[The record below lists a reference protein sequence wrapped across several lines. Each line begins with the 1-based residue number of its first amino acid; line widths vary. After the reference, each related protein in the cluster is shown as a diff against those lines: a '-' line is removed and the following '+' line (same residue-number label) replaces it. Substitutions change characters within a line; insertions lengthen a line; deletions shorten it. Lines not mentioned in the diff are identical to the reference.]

1 MKLLTYFLM
10 LLVLPVLLLT
20 GCRKAERLPPG
31 TELAEIARYEADFKQ
46 NYEHNYASTGY
57 GYDQYRPAYHY
68 GFELAKDLR
77 YSDMDWNTIELQA
90 HRNWNEAT
98 MGSWERYR
106 DAVRYGWERGS
117 SGNTNAR

>member
-1 MKLLTYFLM
+1 MKLLTHFLM
-10 LLVLPVLLLT
+10 LLVLPLTLLA
-20 GCRKAERLPPG
+20 GYGEAERLPPG
-31 TELAEIARYEADFKQ
+31 TELAEVSRYETDFKQ
-46 NYEHNYASTGY
+46 HYEHNYASTGY

-77 YSDMDWNTIELQA
+77 YSEMDWNTLELQA
-90 HRNWNEAT
+90 HRNWDEGT
-98 MGSWERYR
+98 MGSWGRYK